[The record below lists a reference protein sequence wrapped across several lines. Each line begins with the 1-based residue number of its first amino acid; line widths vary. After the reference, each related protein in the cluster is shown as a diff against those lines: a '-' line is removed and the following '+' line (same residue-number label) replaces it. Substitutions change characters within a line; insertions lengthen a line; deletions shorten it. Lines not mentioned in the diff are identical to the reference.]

1 VYRHFLVPLDGS
13 HLAEAVL
20 DGTLEL
26 ARRCGARLTLL
37 HILEQSAPAKIH
49 GDRHLRHIP
58 EAEAYLAGLAAR
70 LDFPHAR
77 LTFEVH
83 PHPEADVALSIFRH
97 AAELNADLV
106 VLSTHGLIGLR
117 EWLFGSVA
125 QKVLRREAP
134 PVFMLQPTARGT
146 APEFRP
152 ARALVY
158 LDGTTAGEAGLT
170 AVEPLARQCGIEL
183 HLVMCIPTRSALT
196 GGRAATGTLLPTTM
210 AAILDLAE
218 RDATDQLRA
227 QLERLQASGVTATA
241 QVVRGDPLSQLVEA
255 ALHLPADILCLTTR
269 GESGLEALGTEEVAP
284 KILTRFHGA
293 FFLVHNESELPAR
306 PRPDP
311 AQPAPDKARKQ
322 EDTPPAGVVPPS

>member
-20 DGTLEL
+20 AGTLEL
-26 ARRCGARLTLL
+26 ARRCGARVTLL
-37 HILEQSAPAKIH
+37 HILEQSAPATIH

-58 EAEAYLAGLAAR
+58 EAEAYLAGLVAR
-70 LDFPHAR
+70 LDFPHDR
-77 LTFEVH
+77 LALEVH

-97 AAELNADLV
+97 AAELSADLV

-125 QKVLRREAP
+125 QKVLRRGAP
-134 PVFMLQPTARGT
+134 PVFILQPTARGS
-146 APEFRP
+146 APEFHP

-170 AVEPLARQCGIEL
+170 AVEQLARQCGMEL
-183 HLVMCIPTRSALT
+183 HLLMCIPTRSALT

-218 RDATDQLRA
+218 RDATDQLRT

-241 QVVRGDPLSQLVEA
+241 QVVRGDPLSQLVEV
-255 ALHLPADILCLTTR
+255 ALHLPADIICLTTR

-284 KILTRFHGA
+284 KILTRFNGA
-293 FFLVHNESELPAR
+293 FFLVHHVSELPAN

-311 AQPAPDKARKQ
+311 AQPVRDNAR
-322 EDTPPAGVVPPS
+322 